1 MNIKSIRRNYDG
13 LTMLE
18 RLSLVDN
25 ALSRDDDGELY
36 AIKAASPKEAYSQ
49 PDFYNL
55 LQEITTFRLCN
66 LISRLGYVMSFDFF
80 FRMGIEKLKNLSESD
95 DVDRLFDNA
104 KIAAYLYVR
113 ATDVWN
119 MVNEELGLRP
129 DFDDEIGEFL
139 FSVNLLK
146 AKEAIMRRLA
156 FTEDEVNVCV
166 KDEKGEYQ
174 IQTIEDEARAILEGF
189 GLSKR

>member
-18 RLSLVDN
+18 RLSLADN
-25 ALSRDDDGELY
+25 ALSRDDDSELY

-80 FRMGIEKLKNLSESD
+80 FRVGIEKLKNFSEFD
-95 DVDRLFDNA
+95 DVDRLFDDA
-104 KIAAYLYVR
+104 KVAAYLYVR

-119 MVNEELGLRP
+119 MVNDELGLRP
-129 DFDDEIGEFL
+129 DFDDEIGGFL

-146 AKEAIMRRLA
+146 AKEAIMRKFA
-156 FTEDEVNVCV
+156 FTEDEIKVCI
-166 KDEKGEYQ
+166 KDETGEYK
-174 IQTIEDEARAILEGF
+174 IQTIEDEARRIYEGL
-189 GLSKR
+189 GLTKR